1 MPSAT
6 SSVVLPAGFSVL
18 ACWPSRGPPRRV
30 QSLGATLT
38 PAPAL
43 ARDLQPRPF
52 LSPPHVLGRRLRG
65 NQAAITMRAA
75 DKQGE
80 DEQRA
85 CIMFEGR
92 EVCGPVRFE
101 DDITCI
107 FNGQRWVCA

>member
-1 MPSAT
+1 
-6 SSVVLPAGFSVL
+6 
-18 ACWPSRGPPRRV
+18 
-30 QSLGATLT
+30 
-38 PAPAL
+38 
-43 ARDLQPRPF
+43 
-52 LSPPHVLGRRLRG
+52 
-65 NQAAITMRAA
+65 MRAA